1 MIAPLRKRRLTG
13 ELYRRDHKVEALLVE
28 LSSLSRDD
36 LIARAANSSRSD
48 PSYIPSECLVYFIRA
63 SRTDNRETWFERL
76 YKALTAR
83 VLRSLAKTENADGKT
98 ESLT

>member
-48 PSYIPSECLVYFIRA
+48 ASYIPSESLVYNSFVRVGRMIGKLG
-63 SRTDNRETWFERL
+63 SNDFTRL
-76 YKALTAR
+76 
-83 VLRSLAKTENADGKT
+83 
-98 ESLT
+98 